1 MKIHV
6 QFYAQLRD
14 LVGVSKLDFDVSQGG
29 NVAELLSK
37 IYELK
42 PALRAQD
49 KTTLVGSGV
58 DFVERNHVLSDGE
71 EVALMPP
78 VQGG

>member
-14 LVGVSKLDFDVSQGG
+14 IVGVSELGVDVRLGAT
-29 NVAELLSK
+29 VDELLK
-37 IYELK
+37 TIYDLK
-42 PALRAQD
+42 PALRGQD
-49 KTTLVGSGV
+49 KSILVGAGV
-58 DFVERNHVLSDGE
+58 DFVERNHVLTEGE
-71 EVALMPP
+71 EIAIMPP

>member
-1 MKIHV
+1 MKIRV

-14 LVGVSKLDFDVSQGG
+14 LVGTSNLNVDVREGATV
-29 NVAELLSK
+29 NEVIEK
-37 IYELK
+37 VYDLK

-49 KTTLVGSGV
+49 NTTLVGSGV
-58 DFVERNHVLSDGE
+58 DFVERNHVLREGD

>member
-1 MKIHV
+1 MKIQV

-14 LVGVSKLDFDVSQGG
+14 LVGTSALDLDVHEGATV
-29 NVAELLSK
+29 NEVIEK
-37 IYELK
+37 VYELK
-42 PALRAQD
+42 PPLRAQD

-58 DFVERNHVLSDGE
+58 DFVERNHVLADGE
-71 EVALMPP
+71 AIALMPP

>member
-14 LVGVSKLDFDVSQGG
+14 LAGVSRLDFDVSQGDT
-29 NVAELLSK
+29 VAELLSR

-42 PALRAQD
+42 PELRAQD

-58 DFVERNHVLSDGE
+58 DFVERNHVLSDGD